1 MEWIIVKPQG
11 SLNSYDRAKA
21 ITRELYNISRPVYLQ
36 GDNEALA
43 TCFEMITHPD
53 DDYHAGQRQPLQQS
67 SKLGSVSGPVY
78 PMLSAAGNS
87 SYVVHRDDI

>member
-43 TCFEMITHPD
+43 TCF
-53 DDYHAGQRQPLQQS
+53 
-67 SKLGSVSGPVY
+67 
-78 PMLSAAGNS
+78 
-87 SYVVHRDDI
+87 